1 VTRCGTKFLTAIVVD
16 TSAIYSILLLEKD
29 SEAFAK
35 ALSSSSVR
43 HVSAGTLLEAFCA
56 VRRPA
61 LLSLRRRL
69 QPRLDHLDLNVSPFN
84 AHHLLLAQTAYS
96 HFGHGSGH
104 AAGLNMGDC
113 FSYALA
119 KSLDLPLLFKGND
132 FIHIDV
138 RPALTAFL

>member
-1 VTRCGTKFLTAIVVD
+1 LTAIVVD
-16 TSAIYSILLLEKD
+16 TSAIFSILLIEKD
-29 SEAFAK
+29 SEAFAT

-43 HVSAGTLLEAFCA
+43 HVSAATLLEAFCA

-61 LLSLRRRL
+61 QLSLRIRL
-69 QPRLDHLDLNVSPFN
+69 QPLLDHLDLNVSPFS
-84 AHHLLLAQTAYS
+84 AQHPLLAQTAYS

-132 FIHIDV
+132 FIHTDV